1 MGRAFLS
8 SGGTTLPS
16 SKVYGSNVDPRLLQA
31 YLPKDQ
37 SWSEPRFDQGIKERE
52 AQTKIAKTV
61 RGMQGRRAKAGE
73 VIADQAAKKFEGM

>member
-1 MGRAFLS
+1 MGRTFLS
-8 SGGTTLPS
+8 SGGTTLPG

-61 RGMQGRRAKAGE
+61 RGMQGISKSGRSYR
-73 VIADQAAKKFEGM
+73 